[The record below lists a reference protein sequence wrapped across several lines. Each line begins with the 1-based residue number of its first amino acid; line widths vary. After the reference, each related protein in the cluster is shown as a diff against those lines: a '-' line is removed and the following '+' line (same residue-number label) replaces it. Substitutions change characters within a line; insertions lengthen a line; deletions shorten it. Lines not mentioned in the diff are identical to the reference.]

1 MARKRE
7 TGPPNLRKL
16 VERWAL
22 TWGLPGLERRLR
34 ISFSPRLSRSLGR
47 CTPRTGRIALH
58 PALCTGSRS
67 RVAEVLCHEAA
78 HVAAYEL
85 FGETAR
91 PHGSEWAALV
101 TAAGFQ
107 PKHKTVDANAITSK
121 LSHPPRRLFEHVCP
135 VCQSAWPA
143 RRRMPRWRCSYCL
156 ADGLTGELV
165 ITERP
170 RTD

>member
-1 MARKRE
+1 MPRARHAS
-7 TGPPNLRKL
+7 PQDLRQL
-16 VERWAL
+16 VRPWAA
-22 TWGLPGLERRLR
+22 TWGLPGFEQRLR

-58 PALCTGSRS
+58 PALYAASRA

-85 FGETAR
+85 FGGTAR
-91 PHGSEWAALV
+91 PHGPEWAALV
-101 TAAGFQ
+101 AAVGFRPKLKTAD
-107 PKHKTVDANAITSK
+107 PNALPSK
-121 LSHPPRRLFEHVCP
+121 LSPPPRKLFEHVCP
-135 VCQSAWPA
+135 VCQSTWLA
-143 RRRMPRWRCSYCL
+143 RRRMPRWRCSYCM

-170 RTD
+170 TTY